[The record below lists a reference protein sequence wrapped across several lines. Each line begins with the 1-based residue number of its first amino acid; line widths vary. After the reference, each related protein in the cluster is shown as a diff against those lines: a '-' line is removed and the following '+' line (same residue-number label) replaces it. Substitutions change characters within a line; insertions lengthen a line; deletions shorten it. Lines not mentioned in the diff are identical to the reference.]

1 MLICMRTGARA
12 RERVVA
18 YLCVSPA
25 GWEAIIGG
33 SEEWTGGGGEQDW
46 DSLGFCFSLENV
58 VGPFFL
64 VRLGPLFLG
73 GWAAVAELR
82 SAQGSGPSS
91 APGGTGRDAGTGC
104 ALPAALGGCQALH
117 LMRSGAFP
125 TRRARS
131 SPSRPRALPRA
142 VETRTVSPACGP
154 AGALR
159 RPRRGLPR
167 PLPGTRARC
176 RGRAHRC
183 WLLAAPALGRGS
195 CPSLPGVTALGRR
208 GRAGRPL
215 LAFPPTTLGGAFVLP
230 LSGEA
235 VHLPALAPAPGPPGL

>member
-1 MLICMRTGARA
+1 MRVFIR
-12 RERVVA
+12 R
-18 YLCVSPA
+18 PA
-25 GWEAIIGG
+25 GELS
-33 SEEWTGGGGEQDW
+33 SEDPRSGPGGGGEQDW
-46 DSLGFCFSLENV
+46 DPLGFCLSLENV
-58 VGPFFL
+58 VGPSFL

-82 SAQGSGPSS
+82 SAQGSGPS

-131 SPSRPRALPRA
+131 SPSRPRDAPAGGENAHGLPGLR
-142 VETRTVSPACGP
+142 TRGSAQASSARTPSPA
-154 AGALR
+154 
-159 RPRRGLPR
+159 PRDARTG
-167 PLPGTRARC
+167 PGTP
-176 RGRAHRC
+176 
-183 WLLAAPALGRGS
+183 LLAAPARGRGS

-208 GRAGRPL
+208 GRAGRSL

-235 VHLPALAPAPGPPGL
+235 VHLPALAPAPGPPGC